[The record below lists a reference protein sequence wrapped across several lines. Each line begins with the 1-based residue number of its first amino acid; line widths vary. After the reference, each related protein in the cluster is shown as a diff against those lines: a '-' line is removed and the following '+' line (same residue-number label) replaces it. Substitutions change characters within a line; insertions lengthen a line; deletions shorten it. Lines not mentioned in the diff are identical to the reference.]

1 MEQELNQTGAA
12 AAPPAAIQEQ
22 APGAGQVQ
30 QPAGDSQESKQ
41 VPLDAF
47 ERVRKEAQDSKAEME
62 RLRLRT
68 EILEQA
74 AQQQQKQQGP
84 AWDPED
90 VPLNKD
96 VKRMVDESVGAIRA
110 DVRSQQVAIQE
121 QQARVQHTDYDQV
134 ASLGIEMAKQI
145 PGMAD
150 ILLNTPNPAEAV
162 YNFGKTHPSYLS
174 QSQQQAARQ
183 VTEQINSNLN
193 QPRTLSDAGGGGA
206 PSMEVDWREKA
217 GTAEMRE
224 KIEKVL
230 RGIR

>member
-1 MEQELNQTGAA
+1 MGQESFQTGAA

-22 APGAGQVQ
+22 TPGAGQVQ
-30 QPAGDSQESKQ
+30 QPAGDSKESKQ

-47 ERVRKEAQDSKAEME
+47 ERVRKEAQDAKVEAE

-74 AQQQQKQQGP
+74 AQQQQQRGP

-96 VKRMVDESVGAIRA
+96 VKKMVDESVGAIRA
-110 DVRSQQVAIQE
+110 DVRQQQVSIQE
-121 QQARVQHTDYDQV
+121 QQARLQHTDYDHV

-183 VTEQINSNLN
+183 VTEQINNNLN
-193 QPRTLSDAGGGGA
+193 KPRTLSDVGGGGV
-206 PSMEVDWREKA
+206 PSIEVDWTEKA
-217 GTAEMRE
+217 GTPEMRE
-224 KIEKVL
+224 KIERVL
-230 RGIR
+230 RGNRG